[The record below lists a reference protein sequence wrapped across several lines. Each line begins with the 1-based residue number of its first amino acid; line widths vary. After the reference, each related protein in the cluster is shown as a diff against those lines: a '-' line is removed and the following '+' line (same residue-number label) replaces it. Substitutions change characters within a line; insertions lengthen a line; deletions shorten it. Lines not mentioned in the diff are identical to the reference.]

1 MIATLAST
9 DTALVPIKATLR
21 HMASRPGGLPVN
33 GIAPDLTVADAVGW
47 VPATEL
53 VNGAA
58 LDDLLDSARVRWQA
72 QPHAAAALAWK
83 CYSFWL
89 ALPAVLGYAVAR
101 RVPLPRPEGVV
112 VRWSQHQPF
121 LTVGLT
127 SVEVAVLP
135 NDPLALGGDGV
146 RVVSDEEA
154 LLDAMRTTLMDEH
167 LAPIIENIK
176 ARLHLGRRTL
186 WGSLAS
192 GVAHG
197 LSRAAEV
204 HPRPDAGDRHGGARP
219 PGRRRPGRALRA
231 HRRRP
236 QHPPPHL
243 LPGVHPAGTEDLRW
257 LLHPVM
263 TRPMVGAGEP

>member
-9 DTALVPIKATLR
+9 DTALAPIKATLR
-21 HMASRPGGLPVN
+21 HMGSRPGGFPVN
-33 GIAPDLTVADAVGW
+33 GLAPDLTVADSDGW

-53 VNGAA
+53 ANGAA

-72 QPHAAAALAWK
+72 APHAAAALAWK

-101 RVPLPRPEGVV
+101 RVPLLRPEGVL
-112 VRWSQHQPF
+112 VRWSEHQPF

-127 SVEVAVLP
+127 SVEVVVLP
-135 NDPLALGGDGV
+135 SDPLALGADGV
-146 RVVSDEEA
+146 RVVPDEEA

-167 LAPIIENIK
+167 LAPIMEHIK

-197 LSRAAEV
+197 VSRAADVIPGPTLETATAV
-204 HPRPDAGDRHGGARP
+204 LDRLGVDDLVELSERTGG
-219 PGRRRPGRALRA
+219 GLTI
-231 HRRRP
+231 HRRTCC
-236 QHPPPHL
+236 L
-243 LPGVHPAGTEDLRW
+243 AFTLPEPTICAGCCIR
-257 LLHPVM
+257 
-263 TRPMVGAGEP
+263 